1 MKVRRST
8 LTWVLVL
15 GAVAAG
21 GLIWK
26 STSSSKHAANE
37 PEKEAVFQPAAR
49 EARRDLEPAPSE
61 NEPSVTSA
69 EADAEFDLVEV
80 SPLEVGVSED
90 IAIRY
95 DQAYLY
101 TGTAVPGSEPK
112 PMAHPEMP
120 AGTVTEE
127 EMRAKEDRLV
137 ELYPALEK
145 KVRAAR
151 VDRAKSAADYQARGM
166 SAEDWSIKNEVQL
179 EQ

>member
-1 MKVRRST
+1 M
-8 LTWVLVL
+8 
-15 GAVAAG
+15 AAG
-21 GLIWK
+21 GIIWK
-26 STSSSKHAANE
+26 STSSSKQPDNE
-37 PEKEAVFQPAAR
+37 AEREAVFQPAAR
-49 EARRDLEPAPSE
+49 EARRELEPEPSE
-61 NEPSVTSA
+61 IEPSVAVT

-80 SPLEVGVSED
+80 SPLEVGVPED

-137 ELYPALEK
+137 KLYPALEK

-151 VDRAKSAADYQARGM
+151 ADREKSAADYQARGM
-166 SAEDWSIKNEVQL
+166 GVEDWSIKNEVQL